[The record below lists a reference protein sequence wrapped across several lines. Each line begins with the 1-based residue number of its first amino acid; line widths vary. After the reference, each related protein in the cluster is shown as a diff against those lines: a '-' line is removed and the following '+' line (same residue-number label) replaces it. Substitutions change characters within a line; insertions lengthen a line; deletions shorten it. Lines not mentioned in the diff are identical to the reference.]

1 MPRGSPEL
9 TKSRKEEI
17 MQACR
22 QLYESRT
29 FKEITLKDIGK
40 ITSFSR
46 PSIYNYFETKEEIFL
61 GIFEEEYVLWTEDLQ
76 RITDDNDRLTREE
89 IAEEIAKTLAKRK
102 LLLKLLSVNLYD
114 MEEHSRMERLVSF
127 KKAYGNSRDV
137 LAGLIKKFYPR
148 ISSKELDQF
157 VFTFLPYLHGVY
169 PYAFATEKQIEAME
183 KAEIRYYKTTI
194 EDLVYTGLLKILPE
208 K

>member
-22 QLYESRT
+22 YLYESRT
-29 FKEITLKDIGK
+29 FKELTLKDIGK

-61 GIFEEEYVLWTEDLQ
+61 GIFEEEYILWTEDLK

-89 IAEEIAKTLAKRK
+89 IAGEIAKTLAKRK

-114 MEEHSRMERLVSF
+114 MEEHSRIERLVSF

-137 LAGLIKKFYPR
+137 LTGLIKKFYPDMGQ
-148 ISSKELDQF
+148 KELDQV

-183 KAEIRYYKTTI
+183 KAGILHYQTTI
-194 EDLVYTGLLKILPE
+194 EDLVYTGLLKILP
-208 K
+208 KQ

>member
-148 ISSKELDQF
+148 ISNKELDQF